1 MTRDKRYYE
10 NRLNLLMA
18 REKDN
23 KRICNKIFR
32 GKSEG
37 NRKY

>member
-23 KRICNKIFR
+23 KRICNKIR
-32 GKSEG
+32 
-37 NRKY
+37 RKIKLLEKA